1 VNRSTANP
9 IRQRK
14 RLSLQVGSS
23 LLANLLLFTPFFI
36 QAVFAVVHAFRFA
49 FVHNDTTYPEGA
61 SVYAFLYAIRT
72 GHLYASPF
80 QYPWNVQLYGPL
92 FYITGASIAWISH
105 SNPLATT
112 VVFRFLAFASLTGS
126 AALLALMT
134 WKLEHSRRWSLLVF
148 LMGLGFSWGLP
159 FFITARPDTLSS
171 LFFLA
176 GLAVYLVADDRL
188 GTVCVCGALCSISAL
203 FKQSTA
209 PLLLML
215 LLDPLIR
222 RQLTQ
227 AFAMLAG
234 ALTVPMIVFL
244 ALRLRRE
251 PFAANFFAI
260 SHSRVDLA
268 RIGSIFT
275 DALHQDEIAAM
286 HLALAILGMVV
297 SRSTPGYASLARI
310 TLAAWLF
317 TLVSLANVGSNF
329 NYLVLAYLLSLVFV
343 PPAFI
348 WLSHCSRLLQRAPVL
363 LGVMGIVVLIRHA
376 ATAVP
381 NAAPSELD
389 AVPIQNLVL
398 LSDVPFLEAQSRD
411 PQFFDP
417 FYYQLLFMNKNF
429 SSAAFDEEIARD
441 AFDLVLIQGY
451 DAAGQAPSA
460 APTFEALPWWGNQ
473 TLHELQ
479 SRYRVLCEV
488 GRDRDGVMA
497 LVPQNR

>member
-1 VNRSTANP
+1 VLNP
-9 IRQRK
+9 LSPVEAMELLIS
-14 RLSLQVGSS
+14 RLEKVRNNAEF
-23 LLANLLLFTPFFI
+23 LANM
-36 QAVFAVVHAFRFA
+36 
-49 FVHNDTTYPEGA
+49 N
-61 SVYAFLYAIRT
+61 
-72 GHLYASPF
+72 
-80 QYPWNVQLYGPL
+80 QLY
-92 FYITGASIAWISH
+92 
-105 SNPLATT
+105 
-112 VVFRFLAFASLTGS
+112 
-126 AALLALMT
+126 
-134 WKLEHSRRWSLLVF
+134 
-148 LMGLGFSWGLP
+148 
-159 FFITARPDTLSS
+159 
-171 LFFLA
+171 
-176 GLAVYLVADDRL
+176 
-188 GTVCVCGALCSISAL
+188 SAL

-363 LGVMGIVVLIRHA
+363 LGVISAEQILHLLDQPRRRGLLSTVMVSASLVTSSRCARFSLRGICTTTFTIRSPCPSHSGRERRVPRTRSSLPLCVPSGILMFTGPSMPGISNSAPMAACGKLMGSTQCRSCPWRSKKSCGRMERMMYRSPFGPPTRPDVAFARRSGCAFPLPR
-376 ATAVP
+376 P
-381 NAAPSELD
+381 AAPS
-389 AVPIQNLVL
+389 
-398 LSDVPFLEAQSRD
+398 R
-411 PQFFDP
+411 
-417 FYYQLLFMNKNF
+417 
-429 SSAAFDEEIARD
+429 SA
-441 AFDLVLIQGY
+441 
-451 DAAGQAPSA
+451 
-460 APTFEALPWWGNQ
+460 
-473 TLHELQ
+473 
-479 SRYRVLCEV
+479 
-488 GRDRDGVMA
+488 
-497 LVPQNR
+497 